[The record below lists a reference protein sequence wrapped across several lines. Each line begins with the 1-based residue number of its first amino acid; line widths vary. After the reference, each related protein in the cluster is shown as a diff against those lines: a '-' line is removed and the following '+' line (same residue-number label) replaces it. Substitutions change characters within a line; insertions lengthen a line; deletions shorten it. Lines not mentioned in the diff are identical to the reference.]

1 MRRRK
6 RYTPAYLLV
15 LLAAIG
21 GFFWAQEQAR
31 AIEPP
36 RVALPANVQQVITEL
51 DLFGLFASLLP
62 AVTPAATPTP
72 LIPARTPEP
81 LGALSLEAAAT
92 PDSADATL
100 SSPSPTPVQTAISS
114 ADAALP
120 FALAGAVRHSVEDC
134 PGASI
139 RGSVRDANGAL
150 LAGVRLWRYDQW
162 GDEDVIESEAGE
174 GERGMYAFSI
184 GDTPNVHYAQVIDAG
199 GVIISPVIEI
209 QHRQGE
215 AADALCHWVD
225 WQQR

>member
-6 RYTPAYLLV
+6 RYTLAYLLV

-21 GFFWAQEQAR
+21 GFFLAQEQAR

-36 RVALPANVQQVITEL
+36 RIALPASMQQVITEL
-51 DLFGLFASLLP
+51 DLFGLFARMIP

-81 LGALSLEAAAT
+81 LVAQSVEAAAT
-92 PDSADATL
+92 PGSADATL
-100 SSPSPTPVQTAISS
+100 SPPPPTPVQTVISS

-139 RGSVRDANGAL
+139 LGSVRDANGAL
-150 LAGVRLWRYDQW
+150 LAGVGLWRYDQW
-162 GDEDVIESEAGE
+162 GDEDVNESEAGE
-174 GERGMYAFSI
+174 AERGMYAFSI
-184 GDTPNVHYAQVIDAG
+184 GDTPNVHFVQVIDAG

>member
-6 RYTPAYLLV
+6 RYSLAYLLV
-15 LLAAIG
+15 LLVAVG
-21 GFFWAQEQAR
+21 GFLLVRERAR

-36 RVALPANVQQVITEL
+36 PLALPASVQQVITEL
-51 DLFGLFASLLP
+51 DLFGLFTRLIP

-72 LIPARTPEP
+72 LIPVRTPEP
-81 LGALSLEAAAT
+81 LVVQGMEPAAT
-92 PDSADATL
+92 PDSPAATL
-100 SSPSPTPVQTAISS
+100 LPPAPTPAQATTSS

-120 FALAGAVRHSVEDC
+120 FTLVGAVRHGVDDC

-139 RGSVRDANGAL
+139 LGSIRDANGVL

-162 GDEDVIESEAGE
+162 GNEDVTDSQAGDA
-174 GERGMYAFSI
+174 GRGQYGFSFD
-184 GDTPNVHYAQVIDAG
+184 DTPNIHYVQVIDAS
-199 GVIISPVIEI
+199 GVIISPVMEV

>member
-1 MRRRK
+1 
-6 RYTPAYLLV
+6 
-15 LLAAIG
+15 
-21 GFFWAQEQAR
+21 
-31 AIEPP
+31 
-36 RVALPANVQQVITEL
+36 
-51 DLFGLFASLLP
+51 
-62 AVTPAATPTP
+62 
-72 LIPARTPEP
+72 
-81 LGALSLEAAAT
+81 
-92 PDSADATL
+92 
-100 SSPSPTPVQTAISS
+100 VQTVISS

-139 RGSVRDANGAL
+139 LGSVRDANGAL

-162 GDEDVIESEAGE
+162 GDEDLNESEAGE

-184 GDTPNVHYAQVIDAG
+184 GDTPNVHFVQVIDAG

>member
-1 MRRRK
+1 MRRRT
-6 RYTPAYLLV
+6 RYTLAYLLV

-21 GFFWAQEQAR
+21 GFLLAQEQAR

-36 RVALPANVQQVITEL
+36 KLALPASAQQVITDL
-51 DLFGLFASLLP
+51 DLFGLFARLIP

-81 LGALSLEAAAT
+81 LVVQGMELAPT
-92 PDSADATL
+92 PGSAPATL
-100 SSPSPTPVQTAISS
+100 SPPTPTSVQTAAPSV
-114 ADAALP
+114 DAALP

-134 PGASI
+134 SDASI
-139 RGSVRDANGAL
+139 LGSVRDAEGAL

-162 GDEDVIESEAGE
+162 GDEDVSESGAGDTD
-174 GERGMYAFSI
+174 RGTYAFPV
-184 GDTPNVHYAQVIDAG
+184 GDTPNVHYVQVIDAG

-215 AADALCHWVD
+215 VVDALCHWVD